1 MSHPAKNVTC
11 VTVGRPSSARTWH
24 LGIWPGCSIAGFLA
38 QFWFSLARA
47 IIVLC
52 SLLQNCLKEWRSG
65 SPQGISKFNKETEV
79 DIWIL
84 YIQVQFLLHFI
95 LSHYAPLFLSILGPL
110 HNSKINRYHN
120 DAVHSG
126 SYEAKH
132 SLAFP
137 ILLQQK
143 DMVGSG
149 RLYHMKKF
157 ENCCH
162 RTDGFL
168 AFVHPPSST
177 LGAHWIDDNA
187 PARAGW
193 CRRKRPGSR

>member
-1 MSHPAKNVTC
+1 M
-11 VTVGRPSSARTWH
+11 
-24 LGIWPGCSIAGFLA
+24 
-38 QFWFSLARA
+38 
-47 IIVLC
+47 LC

-187 PARAGW
+187 PARAG
-193 CRRKRPGSR
+193 